1 MALPSVSYDQLLM
14 QVEALKMENSNLR
27 QELEDN
33 SNHLTKLESE
43 ASSMKEVLKQ
53 LQSSVKGDT
62 LEMAAAATP
71 EALLD
76 RLKDLEGVCRGG
88 VKLRSKVVLC
98 SNGGGGDGSPLSSR
112 SGDSS
117 PIAGGG
123 GGGGS
128 SSSTASA
135 GTTGAG
141 GHKPRSCLNG
151 SRRSAGYLEELEKE
165 RSLLLAEIEREE
177 REKDWY
183 YAQLQNLTKRIDG
196 LPLTDGHYLQTDVTR
211 RELELEAQNIRTAM
225 EERLGTCQQMAQRAQ
240 VDVLRIKEIDQ
251 EIARVRQ
258 LLHEAQGVGSDGE
271 SSGGQEHD
279 VGSVMSFSSTCS
291 LPRQPASHLGTKV
304 EMVYSLLSMLG
315 THDKDDMSRTLLA
328 MSSSQDSCIAMRQ
341 SGCLPLLIQLLH
353 GNNKDSSLL
362 GAAKGNR
369 EARARASAALHNI
382 VHSQPDDKRGH
393 REMRVLHLLE
403 QIRAYC
409 EACWEWQDG
418 REAAGGVGAAASAI
432 AADVSSVGKPSPVEN
447 QIGPAICV
455 LMKLSFDEDHRHAMN
470 ELGGLQAIAELLQ
483 ADCEMFAMTSDQY
496 NVTLRRYAGM
506 ALTNL
511 TFGDVANKATLCS
524 MRGCMRGM
532 VAQLKADSE
541 DLRQVIA
548 SVLRNLSW
556 RADVTSKKILR
567 EVGSVSALT
576 KCALEVKKEST
587 LKSVLSAL
595 WNLSAHCTENKA
607 DICAVVGALGFLVDT
622 LAYRSQTNTLAII
635 ESGGGILRNVS
646 SLIAT
651 NEDYR
656 QILREHNCLQT
667 LLQHLKSHSLTI
679 VSNACGTLWNLS
691 ARNARDQEAL
701 WDMGAVAMLKNL
713 IHSKHKMIAMG
724 SAAALRNLMANRPA
738 KYKDANILSPDS
750 GMPTLAVRKQRAL
763 EAELDAQN
771 LTETF
776 DNIDNLSPKAQH
788 RSKSAHKPQ
797 RHGLVS
803 EYVLDGGG
811 GGGRKNGVNV
821 CRADAAAGG
830 GGEPVAL
837 SPFVNSPLLH
847 GHHHHNLYPK
857 ERHHLPADGAKGES
871 PALGAER
878 EPRAADAYRVGGA
891 MEAVPDVSKHSRVAW
906 AIEDAAAA
914 AGSSASSVDGARS
927 LSSDGRGGGTS
938 YPQPNAPGYG
948 KADGQSRGFQYHYGG
963 VEFKAAHRDGGR
975 AGGKTAHSK
984 GASGKAPSDSAAFEK
999 EKGKYHSYGK
1009 YPPDLAQKIHSAN
1022 HLDENDS
1029 ETDTPINYS
1038 LKYSDE
1044 QLNSGRQS
1052 PSRGSDVWVRQ
1063 KQEAESGDKQSA
1075 EEKGLA
1081 GQFPGYC
1088 KRPQYAP
1095 QHEAAA
1101 HFYPMRPGGG
1111 GDGGGKREPPVE
1123 RRINAADCQDD
1134 DYEDDKPT
1142 NYSERYSEEE
1152 NQEEEEEAEAAA
1164 LGGYRMKLPEKGRVR
1179 DEPIDYSLK
1188 YPAEYGPTGHKLFM
1202 GVKKMSAEKESAHV
1216 AGKPANVRVGKLAA
1230 RDGNAAAG
1238 GAGEPGLYANRQAA
1252 SGDKMQTFCLEGT
1265 PICFSRC
1272 SSLSSLSSADDGMET
1287 SHHPPS
1293 GKSGAGRA
1301 DIRIVDLA
1309 EDGAGAGEEE
1319 SPEPSPAARR
1329 AKAARHQGEGAH
1341 HKTVDFSGAKSPSKS
1356 GSQTPKSPLD
1366 HYVQETPL
1374 VFSRCSSVS
1383 SLDSYP
1389 DSSIASS
1396 IQSDP
1401 VSGTVSGVISPSE
1414 LPDSPGQTM
1423 PPSRSKT
1430 PPPPRL
1436 RSERPDDEDEGRE
1449 GPGEGG
1455 AKPDGG
1461 RQPWRGKADA
1471 GAQGTQSRDSLLHF
1485 ETEAT
1490 PDGFSCASSLSALSM
1505 DEPPIAKDAEL
1516 RGAALAAVVEEA
1528 AAEAASPEAAQNSA
1542 TPAERA
1548 RRGRRAEESGS
1559 AEALEDSEDD
1569 SNILEECINSA
1580 MPTKST
1586 AAKQKKDAAA
1596 APSHKALGAKGR
1608 TAAAAAPK
1616 KPSQLPLYQARGG
1629 TRLPVQAPK
1638 HVSFTSEIFNR
1649 DVPNVYCTEGTPINF
1664 STATSLSDLT
1674 FDSPPNEATGE
1685 VGAGG
1690 DAAEQRDAVPTE
1702 GRSNDEEEGGR
1713 AAAGTPGAGGAKP
1726 SENDILAECISSA
1739 MPKGKSHKPHR
1750 VKKIMDQMQQGPAA
1764 GGESA
1769 KSKLPSLR
1777 SAAQGR
1783 LLLQPTPANDSLET
1797 YRTEGTPV
1805 NFSAATSLGDLTA
1818 DDTAERRD
1826 GGEAAPAPARRPPA
1840 RHEARGGGHRGPP
1853 AAAREERPRPG
1864 FSSDS
1869 PLHFTPIEGTPYC
1882 FSRNDSLS
1890 SLDFEDDETDLAGDK
1905 AGLETDGAAT
1915 DAPSGG
1921 ARGPGK
1927 KSGEASAVGRGG
1939 GYHKGPKSGP
1949 PAAKG
1954 VHKPA
1959 AIPEEGQ
1966 KPGTK
1971 LPKGLPKLV
1980 PTSQLPRAEK
1990 NADKRGSGLEE
2001 QVQRFAVEDTPVS
2014 FSRNSSLSSLSDI
2027 DRDNNNRGG
2036 ARTAGG
2042 GEGAGA
2048 TERPPARAKAAE
2060 PSAYAPRAFRVED
2073 TPVCFSRNSSL
2084 SSLSVDSEDDLLQ
2097 ECISSAMPQRRK
2109 QQRTRKAEAKEQ
2121 GAAGDDGGAPPDPF
2135 VRRLRARG
2143 QEAAVRDHGP
2153 GTVEPE
2159 RDGGAAAVN
2168 REGGVPVERF
2178 DSPGSE
2184 KIGSPD
2190 SESFDW
2196 KAIQEGANSIVSSL
2210 NQAAACLSRRAS
2222 SDSDSILSLVSGLSL
2237 GSPLHMTPEHEN
2249 KSLSG
2254 GRGGGPRIVK
2264 AAEKG
2269 GGGGGGEWRKGDE
2282 EAVPKAVK
2290 GGKKVYRS
2298 GITGKARPSSDSAV
2312 PCLSRPAQPPAAVVP
2327 IVTRG
2332 RATAPSPGLR
2342 NPSPTASPAPKKPVA
2357 KTPVGSKSPASAR
2370 APAGT
2375 SRSISAPA
2383 RSDMSSAARPS
2394 LSLGPVTPKAVGS
2407 RLEQLASARSLQ
2419 SPARKSLSPGRA
2431 SMSPGRNSFPSG
2443 RNGARGAAAGGR
2455 SGQTSAGTSSPNAP
2469 SSRSSSSGNLACLPT
2484 SGNLSCLPSSR
2495 SLGSSTPPRQ
2505 ITPPKAGGAAVAAGS
2520 RVDGNGAVGRPEPAG
2535 ARGSPGAKM
2544 VAQTSG
2550 RSGGIPAKRAELA
2563 RMSSTR
2569 SSESESERSDKPALV
2584 RQSTFIKETPSP
2596 DLRKKLKESASC
2608 ESVSGLPELSPNS
2621 ERGLEGRGGG
2631 AGLAEERAGNGA
2643 RARPSR
2649 SQSRSPTRVPTGRS
2663 GTWKREGSKHS
2674 SSLPRVGTW
2683 RRVGSSSSILS
2694 ASSESSDKTRSEDVK
2709 PRQGAA
2715 VFKALGGGGGGGG
2728 GAKGH
2733 PPNGG
2738 KGRPDKLHPNA
2749 QAGQAATEKRS
2760 NALQSGQRLTT
2771 DRASKTGPVHGT
2783 GISDGPSGGESGHR
2797 SRGTWRKL
2805 RDAADVSASPPPPQ
2819 QQQNVDAHA
2828 NHEPALRM
2836 APAVS
2841 KTEDVWVR
2849 IEDCPINNPR
2859 SSKSA
2864 SGSDGAATSPDK
2876 TSQSGLDD
2884 FSEGGTC
2891 SRDASTLS
2899 LNHEADGGGGGDAE
2913 RERERPPSAGQQ
2925 SPELESQP
2933 TLSEKTPFS
2942 SNSSSKHSSPSGAV
2956 SVRVTPFNYVPS
2968 PRKSSA
2974 DASSGA
2980 VVVGG
2985 GAGSGG
2991 GVVVAAARPSQIP
3004 TPVVGKR
3011 HEEPKAEGGGGGGDA
3026 DDANTKLHSGSY
3038 LVTSV

>member
-117 PIAGGG
+117 PIAG

-271 SSGGQEHD
+271 AQEKMKGSSPGLEQRQGVDSTGGWGEGSCRQMYEHD

-418 REAAGGVGAAASAI
+418 REAASGGVGATASAI
-432 AADVSSVGKPSPVEN
+432 AADVSSVSKPSPVEN

-556 RADVTSKKILR
+556 RADVTSKKTLR

-576 KCALEVKKEST
+576 ECALEVKKEST

-811 GGGRKNGVNV
+811 GGRKNGVNV

-830 GGEPVAL
+830 GGEPAAL

-906 AIEDAAAA
+906 AIEDAAAAA

-1081 GQFPGYC
+1081 GQFPSYC

-1095 QHEAAA
+1095 QHQAAA
-1101 HFYPMRPGGG
+1101 QFYPMRPGGG
-1111 GDGGGKREPPVE
+1111 GDGGGGGKREPPVE

-1216 AGKPANVRVGKLAA
+1216 AGKPANVRVGKLAV

-1238 GAGEPGLYANRQAA
+1238 GAGEPGQGLYANRQAA

-1293 GKSGAGRA
+1293 GKSGSGRA

-1329 AKAARHQGEGAH
+1329 AKAARHHGEGAH

-1548 RRGRRAEESGS
+1548 RRSRRAEESGS

-1596 APSHKALGAKGR
+1596 APSHKASGAKGR
-1608 TAAAAAPK
+1608 TVAAAPK

-1674 FDSPPNEATGE
+1674 FDSPPNEASGE

-1783 LLLQPTPANDSLET
+1783 LLLQPTPASDSLET

-1826 GGEAAPAPARRPPA
+1826 GGEAAPAPARRLPA

-1853 AAAREERPRPG
+1853 AAAAREERPRPG

-1915 DAPSGG
+1915 DAPAGG

-1939 GYHKGPKSGP
+1939 GYHKGPKSSGP

-2042 GEGAGA
+2042 GEGGGA

-2097 ECISSAMPQRRK
+2097 ECISSAMPQQRK

-2121 GAAGDDGGAPPDPF
+2121 GAAGDDGGAPPDPS

-2159 RDGGAAAVN
+2159 RDDGGAAEN

-2269 GGGGGGEWRKGDE
+2269 GGEWRKGDE
-2282 EAVPKAVK
+2282 EVAPKAVK

-2505 ITPPKAGGAAVAAGS
+2505 ITPPKAGGAAAAGS
-2520 RVDGNGAVGRPEPAG
+2520 RVDGNGAAGRPEPAG

-2631 AGLAEERAGNGA
+2631 AGGAEERAGNGA

-2694 ASSESSDKTRSEDVK
+2694 ASSESSDKTRSED
-2709 PRQGAA
+2709 
-2715 VFKALGGGGGGGG
+2715 
-2728 GAKGH
+2728 
-2733 PPNGG
+2733 
-2738 KGRPDKLHPNA
+2738 
-2749 QAGQAATEKRS
+2749 
-2760 NALQSGQRLTT
+2760 SGQRLTT

-2783 GISDGPSGGESGHR
+2783 GISDGPSSGESGHR

-2805 RDAADVSASPPPPQ
+2805 RDAADVSASPPPP

-2899 LNHEADGGGGGDAE
+2899 LNHEADGGGDAE

-2974 DASSGA
+2974 DAGSGA

-2985 GAGSGG
+2985 GAGGG
-2991 GVVVAAARPSQIP
+2991 GVVVVAAARPSQIP